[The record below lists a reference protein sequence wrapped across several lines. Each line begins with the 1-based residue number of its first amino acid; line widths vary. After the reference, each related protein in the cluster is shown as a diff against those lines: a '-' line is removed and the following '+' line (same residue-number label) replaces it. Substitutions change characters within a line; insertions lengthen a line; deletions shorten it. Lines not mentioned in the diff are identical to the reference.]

1 MNDELGNRMKSNY
14 EDVTR
19 YYLSRRTPVII
30 RLDGKAFHTF
40 TKGFDKPFDSI
51 LVEAMQYTTEQLCK
65 NVQGCVFGYCQSD
78 EISLLLVDYKK
89 LNSDA
94 WFGYNIQ
101 KCSSI
106 VSSLA
111 TNYFNSYLL
120 DCITNFKSFEQ
131 AEEAN
136 FLSNKLFKASF
147 DARIFNI
154 PKEEVVNYFI
164 WRQNDCIRNA
174 INSIG
179 QYYFSHKD
187 LQYKNVSQIKEM
199 LVNNGI
205 NEEDYSGFCRFGSAI
220 IKDCKVNGKEEWLV
234 VVSPIFKENRNFIN
248 KTFIFN

>member
-19 YYLSRRTPVII
+19 YYLSRRTPVIL

-65 NVQGCVFGYCQSD
+65 NIQGCVFGYCQSD

-101 KCSSI
+101 KCSS
-106 VSSLA
+106 VAASLA
-111 TNYFNSYLL
+111 ANYFNSYLL
-120 DCITNFKSFEQ
+120 DCVTSFKSFKQ
-131 AEEAN
+131 DDEAN

-179 QYYFSHKD
+179 QYYFSHKN
-187 LQYKNVSQIKEM
+187 LQHKNVSQIREM
-199 LVNNGI
+199 LVKNKI
-205 NEEDYSGFCRFGSAI
+205 NEEDYSGYCRFGSSI
-220 IKDCKVNGKEEWLV
+220 IKDCKDGKEEWV
-234 VVSPIFKENRNFIN
+234 TVISPIFKENRNFIN

>member
-14 EDVTR
+14 ENVTR
-19 YYLSRRTPVII
+19 YYLSRRTPVIL

-51 LVEAMQYTTEQLCK
+51 LVEAMQYITEQLCK

-94 WFGYNIQ
+94 WFDYNIQ
-101 KCSSI
+101 KCSS
-106 VSSLA
+106 VAASLA

-120 DCITNFKSFEQ
+120 DCITSFKGFEQ
-131 AEEAN
+131 DDEIN

-187 LQYKNVSQIKEM
+187 LQHKNVSQIKEM
-199 LVNNGI
+199 LVKNKI
-205 NEEDYSGFCRFGSAI
+205 NEEDYSGFCRFGSSI
-220 IKDCKVNGKEEWLV
+220 IKDCKDGKEEWV
-234 VVSPIFKENRNFIN
+234 TVISPIFKENRNFIN
-248 KTFIFN
+248 RTFIFN

>member
-14 EDVTR
+14 ENVTR

-179 QYYFSHKD
+179 QHYFSHKN
-187 LQYKNVSQIKEM
+187 LQHKNVSQIREM
-199 LVNNGI
+199 LVKNNI
-205 NEEDYSGFCRFGSAI
+205 NEEDYSGYCRFGSSI
-220 IKDCKVNGKEEWLV
+220 IKDCRDGKEEWV
-234 VVSPIFKENRNFIN
+234 TVISPIFKENRNFIN
-248 KTFIFN
+248 RTFIFN

>member
-14 EDVTR
+14 ENITR
-19 YYLSRRTPVII
+19 NYLTRRMPVII

-40 TKGFDKPFDSI
+40 SKGFEKPFDFI
-51 LVEAMQYTTEQLCK
+51 LVEAMQYTTEELCK

-94 WFGYNIQ
+94 WFDYNIQ
-101 KCSSI
+101 KC
-106 VSSLA
+106 VSVAASLA
-111 TNYFNSYLL
+111 ANYFNSYLF
-120 DCITNFKSFEQ
+120 DCMY
-131 AEEAN
+131 EAN
-136 FLSNKLFKASF
+136 FLSNNLFKASF

-164 WRQNDCIRNA
+164 WRQNDCVRNA

-187 LQYKNVSQIKEM
+187 LQHKNVSQIKEM
-199 LVNNGI
+199 LVNNEI
-205 NEEDYSGFCRFGSAI
+205 NEEDYSGCCRFGSSV
-220 IKDCKVNGKEEWLV
+220 IKGYSENGNGEWQTIP
-234 VVSPIFKENRNFIN
+234 SPIFKDDRNFIS

>member
-14 EDVTR
+14 ENVTR
-19 YYLSRRTPVII
+19 NYLSRRTPVIL

-40 TKGFDKPFDSI
+40 TKGFDKPFDSV
-51 LVEAMQYTTEQLCK
+51 LVQAMQYTTEQLCK
-65 NVQGCVFGYCQSD
+65 NIQGCVFGYCQSD
-78 EISLLLVDYKK
+78 EISLLLLDYKK

-94 WFGYNIQ
+94 WFDYNIQ
-101 KCSSI
+101 KCSS
-106 VSSLA
+106 VAASLA
-111 TNYFNSYLL
+111 TNYFNFYLF

-131 AEEAN
+131 DDKAN

-199 LVNNGI
+199 LINNGI
-205 NEEDYSGFCRFGSAI
+205 NEEDYSGFCRFGSSV
-220 IKDCKVNGKEEWLV
+220 IKDCKNGKEEWAILT
-234 VVSPIFKENRNFIN
+234 SPIFKENRNFIN

>member
-51 LVEAMQYTTEQLCK
+51 LVEAMQYTTEQLCR

-94 WFGYNIQ
+94 WFDYNIQ
-101 KCSSI
+101 KCSS
-106 VSSLA
+106 VVASLA
-111 TNYFNSYLL
+111 TNYFNSYLF
-120 DCITNFKSFEQ
+120 DCITNFKGFEQ
-131 AEEAN
+131 DNEVN

-179 QYYFSHKD
+179 QHYFSHKN
-187 LQYKNVSQIKEM
+187 LQHKNVSQIREM
-199 LVNNGI
+199 LIKNKI
-205 NEEDYSGFCRFGSAI
+205 NEEDYSGYCRFGSSVV
-220 IKDCKVNGKEEWLV
+220 KDCKDGKEEWATV
-234 VVSPIFKENRNFIN
+234 ISPIFKENRNFIN
-248 KTFIFN
+248 RTFIFN

>member
-14 EDVTR
+14 ENVTR
-19 YYLSRRTPVII
+19 YYLSKRTPVII

-94 WFGYNIQ
+94 WFDYNIQ
-101 KCSSI
+101 KCSS
-106 VSSLA
+106 VAASLA

-120 DCITNFKSFEQ
+120 DCITSFKGFEQ
-131 AEEAN
+131 DDEIN

-179 QYYFSHKD
+179 QHYFSHKN
-187 LQYKNVSQIKEM
+187 LQHKNVSQIKEM
-199 LVNNGI
+199 LVKNKI
-205 NEEDYSGFCRFGSAI
+205 NEEDYSGFCRFGSSI
-220 IKDCKVNGKEEWLV
+220 IKDCKDGKEEWV
-234 VVSPIFKENRNFIN
+234 TVISPIFKENRNFIN
-248 KTFIFN
+248 RTFIFN

>member
-51 LVEAMQYTTEQLCK
+51 LVEAMQYTTEQLCR

-101 KCSSI
+101 KCSST

-179 QYYFSHKD
+179 QHYFSHKN
-187 LQYKNVSQIKEM
+187 LQHKNVSQIREM
-199 LVNNGI
+199 LIKNKI
-205 NEEDYSGFCRFGSAI
+205 NEEDYSGYCRFGSSVV
-220 IKDCKVNGKEEWLV
+220 KDCKDGKEEWATV
-234 VVSPIFKENRNFIN
+234 ISPIFKENRNFIN
-248 KTFIFN
+248 RTFIFN

>member
-14 EDVTR
+14 ENVTR
-19 YYLSRRTPVII
+19 YYLSRRTPVIL

-51 LVEAMQYTTEQLCK
+51 LVEAMQYITEQLCK

-94 WFGYNIQ
+94 WFDYNIQ
-101 KCSSI
+101 KCSS
-106 VSSLA
+106 VAASLA

-120 DCITNFKSFEQ
+120 DCITSFKGFEQ
-131 AEEAN
+131 DDEIN

-179 QYYFSHKD
+179 QHYFSHKN
-187 LQYKNVSQIKEM
+187 LQHKNVSQIKEM
-199 LVNNGI
+199 LVKNKI
-205 NEEDYSGFCRFGSAI
+205 NEEDYSGFCRFGSSI
-220 IKDCKVNGKEEWLV
+220 IKDCKDGKEEWV
-234 VVSPIFKENRNFIN
+234 TVISPIFKENRNFIN
-248 KTFIFN
+248 RTFIFN

>member
-51 LVEAMQYTTEQLCK
+51 LVEAIQYTTEQLCK

-94 WFGYNIQ
+94 WFDYNIQ
-101 KCSSI
+101 KCSS
-106 VSSLA
+106 VAASLA
-111 TNYFNSYLL
+111 ANYFNSYLL
-120 DCITNFKSFEQ
+120 DCITSFKGFEQ
-131 AEEAN
+131 DDEIN

-187 LQYKNVSQIKEM
+187 LQHKNVSQIKEM
-199 LVNNGI
+199 LVKNKI
-205 NEEDYSGFCRFGSAI
+205 NEEDYSGFCRFGSSI
-220 IKDCKVNGKEEWLV
+220 IKDCKDGKEEWV
-234 VVSPIFKENRNFIN
+234 TVISPIFKENRNFIN
-248 KTFIFN
+248 RTFIFN

>member
-40 TKGFDKPFDSI
+40 TKGFNKPFDSI

-94 WFGYNIQ
+94 WFDYNIQ

-106 VSSLA
+106 VASLA
-111 TNYFNSYLL
+111 
-120 DCITNFKSFEQ
+120 
-131 AEEAN
+131 A
-136 FLSNKLFKASF
+136 
-147 DARIFNI
+147 
-154 PKEEVVNYFI
+154 NYFI

-187 LQYKNVSQIKEM
+187 LQHKNVSQIKEM
-199 LVNNGI
+199 LVNNGV
-205 NEEDYSGFCRFGSAI
+205 NEEDYSGFCRFGSSI
-220 IKDCKVNGKEEWLV
+220 IKDCKINGKEEWLV

>member
-14 EDVTR
+14 ENVTR

-94 WFGYNIQ
+94 WFSYNIQ
-101 KCSSI
+101 KCSS
-106 VSSLA
+106 VAASLA

-120 DCITNFKSFEQ
+120 DCIINFK
-131 AEEAN
+131 N
-136 FLSNKLFKASF
+136 FNQCDEVDFLNSKLFKASF

-179 QYYFSHKD
+179 QYYFS
-187 LQYKNVSQIKEM
+187 YKNLQHKNISQIREM
-199 LVNNGI
+199 LVKNKI
-205 NEEDYSGFCRFGSAI
+205 NEEDYSGYCRFGSSI
-220 IKDCKVNGKEEWLV
+220 IKDCKDGKEEWV
-234 VVSPIFKENRNFIN
+234 TVISPIFKENRNFIN

>member
-14 EDVTR
+14 EDATR

-40 TKGFDKPFDSI
+40 TKGFDRPFDSI

-94 WFGYNIQ
+94 WFDYNIQ

-106 VSSLA
+106 AASLA
-111 TNYFNSYLL
+111 ANYFNSYLL

-205 NEEDYSGFCRFGSAI
+205 NEEDYSGFCRFGSSI
-220 IKDCKVNGKEEWLV
+220 IKDCKNGKEEWDVLI
-234 VVSPIFKENRNFIN
+234 SPIFKENRNFIN